1 MITDSSE
8 CASTRGSTVLV
19 YPRMLGWSDKAMN
32 ECTHLD
38 HKEGVV
44 SCSEM

>member
-1 MITDSSE
+1 MIMDCSE

-19 YPRMLGWSDKAMN
+19 HPRMLGWLDKAIDGFA
-32 ECTHLD
+32 HLD